1 MTPFTILILVC
12 SMAIDHAAC
21 QPNNALDVV
30 QGPKVRSA
38 SQCGLLGQA
47 TLAAN
52 GAALAP
58 RPGHE
63 YMKIVCRPSR
73 PKTGHKTAVLD

>member
-1 MTPFTILILVC
+1 MTPITILILVC

-21 QPNNALDVV
+21 QPETAVDVV
-30 QGPKVRSA
+30 QGPKVA
-38 SQCGLLGQA
+38 NEMQCGLMGQA

-58 RPGHE
+58 RPGRE
-63 YMKIVCRPSR
+63 YVKVVCRHSGAR
-73 PKTGHKTAVLD
+73 KTAELN